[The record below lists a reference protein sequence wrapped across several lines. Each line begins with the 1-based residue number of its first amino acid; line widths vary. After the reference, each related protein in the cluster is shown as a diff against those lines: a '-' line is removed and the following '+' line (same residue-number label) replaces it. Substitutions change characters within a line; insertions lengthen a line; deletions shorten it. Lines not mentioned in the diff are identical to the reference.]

1 MLLNVVHK
9 FCFANAVFLSL
20 YIFTV
25 IGVVFLRCWL
35 SCLQQL
41 AMQIYN
47 FFYKYFFIVFKS
59 LTFIAFKN
67 QLLM

>member
-25 IGVVFLRCWL
+25 IGVVFFEM
-35 SCLQQL
+35 L
-41 AMQIYN
+41 AELFATISDANIQ
-47 FFYKYFFIVFKS
+47 FF
-59 LTFIAFKN
+59 L
-67 QLLM
+67 